1 MAAMAGGGS
10 GTHGV
15 RQLDRVPINPWLSHN
30 SLCGRSRPALF
41 EHLSPG
47 FLRQQGTRSPIGA
60 PDRRSPANSVTMSGD
75 KQLEQANL
83 DAVVLLKELEDAA
96 AKINAA
102 LLARCD
108 AVLFQW

>member
-1 MAAMAGGGS
+1 MGPWGGNGGAASTVADK
-10 GTHGV
+10 
-15 RQLDRVPINPWLSHN
+15 LDRVPINPWLSHN

-47 FLRQQGTRSPIGA
+47 FLRQQGTRSL
-60 PDRRSPANSVTMSGD
+60 ANSVTMSGD